1 MDEEP
6 QVSPLH
12 HPRRTDNVKNVLP
25 RLRIRLASASVAAS
39 LLAVAAGFAVMSSAN
54 SALAADATASNA
66 ALGKARAAWE
76 KGIFD
81 KAEPLYREALEQGGL
96 APEEVLEG
104 FVRLGSIR
112 AALGKKDAAIAAFRA
127 ASVLDATFTLPPEA
141 GTKAVALAEKAK
153 RDTAK
158 IGSIALGARVPKDAS
173 PGKPITIT
181 ATLDK
186 AHLSVVAKIG
196 VVAKDGTTGKQ
207 ITLDA
212 KPAEELDF
220 EIGPD
225 LVLPGANLAI
235 RIDALDAHQ
244 NRLASVEERIRIP
257 DAVKPDPVAVNP
269 PPVPTA
275 PDPTLRRGGSFW
287 SSPWPYVIGG
297 MALAG
302 AGAAAYFGTRPPPVV
317 SVGPVGVRDQ

>member
-1 MDEEP
+1 M
-6 QVSPLH
+6 
-12 HPRRTDNVKNVLP
+12 HPKRPADNVKFVVSGF
-25 RLRIRLASASVAAS
+25 RHWLASVTVAAS
-39 LLAVAAGFAVMSSAN
+39 L
-54 SALAADATASNA
+54 SALAASGTLTLSPKTAHASDATASSG
-66 ALGKARAAWE
+66 ALTKARAAWD
-76 KGIFD
+76 KGTFD

-96 APEEVLEG
+96 APDEVLEG

-112 AALGKKDAAIAAFRA
+112 AGLGKKDAAIASFRA
-127 ASVLDATFTLPPEA
+127 ASVLDAGFTLPPEA

-158 IGSIALGARVPKDAS
+158 IGSIKLGARVPKDAAA
-173 PGKPITIT
+173 GKPVTIT

-186 AHLSVVAKIG
+186 AHLPVVTKIG

-220 EIGPD
+220 EIGAD

-244 NRLASVEERIRIP
+244 NRLASVEERIRVP
-257 DAVKPDPVAVNP
+257 EAVKPDPLAVSATAAAP
-269 PPVPTA
+269 A
-275 PDPTLRRGGSFW
+275 PDPSIRRGGSFW

-302 AGAAAYFGTRPPPVV
+302 AGAAAYFGTRPPAVV